1 MCYNADDMREITT
14 TQSSFKEFIELDAL
28 YVDKTKA
35 IHDLVKDTSRRFFF
49 ISRPRRYGKSL
60 FCSTL
65 HALFDG
71 RRDLFEGLYIA
82 ERTDYSFERYPV
94 LHFDF
99 SPLDT
104 MDIESFLSDFRRMIR
119 RQAYVHDLT
128 IEEGTPSGMLT
139 SLLDGLIEKEG
150 KRVVIIIDEFDSP
163 LTGAMGKPFA
173 EEIRGRLSAFYAVIK
188 MNAPRI
194 RLFFITGVVKLS
206 NLSIFSKMNNLVDLS
221 MDPRF
226 ASAFGYTDEELL
238 EYFGE
243 GIDEYYSSHKDEYSS
258 RDEFAL
264 RIREYYDGY
273 RFSPRSEVT
282 VYNPVSIGYFFND
295 GCSFQ
300 NYWNMTGVST
310 LAVTLASRIPLSEI
324 VEDTGVVSMS
334 AFTSFDI
341 SQICSGKLSKNSILA
356 LLYYTGYLT
365 IKDGDEDGVT
375 LAFPNTEVAT
385 SFTAGLLPRYRE
397 RDAENVEVWLSRLM
411 RACGEGNGEAVRRKM
426 EEYFAAFSYELA
438 DRDPERT
445 YHAIFHSIFVM
456 AGLDAISEDRGARG
470 RADEALK
477 AGDHIWVFELKVDG
491 SADEALSQIE
501 ARDYGK
507 RYAYLMR
514 PGMVLHKVGISF
526 SSAERRIAEYKE
538 ERKAY

>member
-1 MCYNADDMREITT
+1 MCYNADDMRAITT
-14 TQSSFKEFIELDAL
+14 DTADFEYLRENNLV

-49 ISRPRRYGKSL
+49 LSRPRRYGKSL

-82 ERTDYSFERYPV
+82 ERTDYSFERFPV

-139 SLLDGLIEKEG
+139 SLLDALIEKEG

-258 RDEFAL
+258 RDELAM

-300 NYWNMTGVST
+300 NYWNMTGVPT
-310 LAVTLASRIPLSEI
+310 LAVNLASRFPLADILGYDLSLPL
-324 VEDTGVVSMS
+324 T
-334 AFTSFDI
+334 AFTTFDI
-341 SQICSGKLSKNSILA
+341 SQICGGELSSDSILA

-365 IKDGDEDGVT
+365 IRDGNENGVT
-375 LAFPNTEVAT
+375 LRFPNREVSS
-385 SFTAGLLPRYRE
+385 SFTEFLVSRYATKGIGALVYKGSVAMTHG
-397 RDAENVEVWLSRLM
+397 DVEELVDILNSYLSL
-411 RACGEGNGEAVRRKM
+411 
-426 EEYFAAFSYELA
+426 FSYQLIEKEG
-438 DRDPERT
+438 ERT
-445 YHAIFHSIFVM
+445 FHMLIHAYMVCLGSY
-456 AGLDAISEDRGARG
+456 AYPEDPGYKG
-470 RADEALK
+470 RADEVVRY
-477 AGDHIWVFELKVDG
+477 GSYIYIFELKRGDG
-491 SADEALSQIE
+491 AEAALRQIKDKGYADKYLAE
-501 ARDYGK
+501 ARHGGKHIIICGLDISSSEGKVVDY
-507 RYAYLMR
+507 RY
-514 PGMVLHKVGISF
+514 
-526 SSAERRIAEYKE
+526 E
-538 ERKAY
+538 EVI

>member
-1 MCYNADDMREITT
+1 MCYNADDMRAITT
-14 TQSSFKEFIELDAL
+14 DTADFEYLRENDLV

-99 SPLDT
+99 SPLDMT
-104 MDIESFLSDFRRMIR
+104 DMESFLSCFRLALR
-119 RQAYVHDLT
+119 RQSREHGVT
-128 IEEGTPSGMLT
+128 IEDGSPAAMLT
-139 SLLDGLIEKEG
+139 ELLDAVIAKEG
-150 KRVVIIIDEFDSP
+150 KKAVIIIDEFDSP
-163 LTGAMGKPFA
+163 MTSAMDKGFIGSVRDA
-173 EEIRGRLSAFYAVIK
+173 FSAFYAVIK

-226 ASAFGYTDEELL
+226 APAFGYTDEELL

-243 GIDEYYSSHKDEYSS
+243 GIDEYYEAHTDEYSS
-258 RDEFAL
+258 RDEFAM

-273 RFSPRSEVT
+273 RFSPDSEVT

-300 NYWNMTGVST
+300 NYWNMTGVSR
-310 LAVTLASRIPLSEI
+310 LAVDLAMRVPLSEFI
-324 VEDTGVVSMS
+324 EGDASVPLS
-334 AFTSFDI
+334 AFTSFDL
-341 SQICSGKLSKNSILA
+341 SQIYEGRLSRESVLA

-365 IKDGDEDGVT
+365 IRDGDEDGVT
-375 LAFPNTEVAT
+375 LAFPNTEISS
-385 SFTAGLLPRYRE
+385 SFTRSLSSRYSNE
-397 RDAENVEVWLSRLM
+397 GEEPVNIVIEGK
-411 RACGEGNGEAVRRKM
+411 RAARKG
-426 EEYFAAFSYELA
+426 
-438 DRDPERT
+438 DT
-445 YHAIFHSIFVM
+445 
-456 AGLDAISEDRGARG
+456 
-470 RADEALK
+470 EALIRRLSDFYAQCSSQILSHRFEQPYQLIAHMFFIA
-477 AGDHIWVFELKVDG
+477 AGCRAAVEEGTMLGRIDNSMRVGRHIYLLELKVDS
-491 SADEALSQIE
+491 SADDALSQIIE
-501 ARDYGK
+501 R
-507 RYAYLMR
+507 RYDEKFRIELERGYTIHLI
-514 PGMVLHKVGISF
+514 GVSF
-526 SSAERRIAEYKE
+526 SSEKRNISEYKE
-538 ERKAY
+538 EIIRQ

>member
-1 MCYNADDMREITT
+1 MCYNADDMRAITT
-14 TQSSFKEFIELDAL
+14 DTADFEYLRENDLV

-99 SPLDT
+99 SPLDMT
-104 MDIESFLSDFRRMIR
+104 DMESFLSCFRLALR
-119 RQAYVHDLT
+119 RQAREHGVT
-128 IEEGTPSGMLT
+128 IEDGSPSAMLT
-139 SLLDGLIEKEG
+139 ELLDAVIAKEG
-150 KRVVIIIDEFDSP
+150 KKAVIIIDEFDSP
-163 LTGAMGKPFA
+163 MTSAIDKGFIGSVRDAF
-173 EEIRGRLSAFYAVIK
+173 SAFYAVIK

-206 NLSIFSKMNNLVDLS
+206 NLSVFSKMNNLVDLS

-258 RDEFAL
+258 RDELAM

-365 IKDGDEDGVT
+365 IRDGDEDGVT
-375 LAFPNTEVAT
+375 LAFPNTEISS
-385 SFTAGLLPRYRE
+385 SFTSSLAGKYS
-397 RDAENVEVWLSRLM
+397 DDN
-411 RACGEGNGEAVRRKM
+411 
-426 EEYFAAFSYELA
+426 
-438 DRDPERT
+438 
-445 YHAIFHSIFVM
+445 
-456 AGLDAISEDRGARG
+456 
-470 RADEALK
+470 DEAINMVV
-477 AGDHIWVFELKVDG
+477 AGKMAAKKGDTETLIRRLSDFYAQCSSQILSHRFEQPYQLIAHMFFIAAGCRAAVEEGTMLGRIDNSMRVGRHIYLLELKVDE
-491 SADEALSQIE
+491 SADNALSQI
-501 ARDYGK
+501 RVR
-507 RYAYLMR
+507 RYDEKFRIELERGYTIHLI
-514 PGMVLHKVGISF
+514 GLSF
-526 SSAERRIAEYKE
+526 SSEKRNISEYKE
-538 ERKAY
+538 EIIRQ